1 LKDFFLRH
9 KKLHLWLLTNAVLLA
24 AFFLLQNQRG
34 FMTDVSEVMAVVRRG
49 LAAVCYLVPVS
60 VAELLV
66 VLLVAAAVVYV
77 IWSVAAIVRAKG
89 RRLHRLYSALLGAVC
104 SGVTIYTAFCWLW
117 GFSFYIDGF
126 QEKSGVYA
134 QDVAVADLRA
144 VTELFVEG
152 LQKTADSVPR
162 DENGI
167 FAAPWQ
173 EILEDSAHTYDNVEK
188 IFPALAFD
196 DQPPKAVYFSRIL
209 SRLDFTGIFC
219 PYTGEANVNVDSP
232 AAFLP
237 ATAAHE
243 LAHQR
248 GFSSEQECN
257 FIAIAASTT
266 ADDPVTNYSGWLL
279 GYVYLGNAL
288 HSADRAAWEEV
299 YDALPVGAKLDLI
312 DNNEYWDQFEDTVV
326 QQVSNT
332 VYDGLLKSYGEE
344 KGIQSYGTV
353 VDMLVAYYKE
363 QIS

>member
-1 LKDFFLRH
+1 MKDFFLRH
-9 KKLHLWLLTNAVLLA
+9 KRLHLWLLTNAALLA
-24 AFFLLQNQRG
+24 AFFLLQNQRD
-34 FMTDVSEVMAVVRRG
+34 FMTAVSEVMAVVRHG
-49 LAAVCYLVPVS
+49 LAAVSYLVSVS
-60 VAELLV
+60 MAELLV
-66 VLLVAAAVVYV
+66 VLLVVAAVVYV
-77 IWSVAAIVRAKG
+77 FWSVVAVVRAKG
-89 RRLHRLYSALLGAVC
+89 RRFSRSYSALLGAIC

-134 QDVAVADLRA
+134 QDVAVEDLRA
-144 VTELFVEG
+144 VTELFAAG
-152 LQKTADSVPR
+152 LQETADAVPR
-162 DENGI
+162 DENGV
-167 FAAPWQ
+167 FAASRQ
-173 EILEDSAHTYDNVEK
+173 EILADSAYTYDNVEK
-188 IFPALAFD
+188 IFPVLAFE
-196 DQPPKAVYFSRIL
+196 DQAPKAVYFSRIL

-257 FIAIAASTT
+257 FIAILASTT
-266 ADDPVTNYSGWLL
+266 AENPITNYSGWLL

-288 HSADRAAWEEV
+288 HRADREAWEQV
-299 YDALPVGAKLDLI
+299 YDSLPVGVKLDLI

-332 VYDGLLKSYGEE
+332 MYDGLLKSYGEE

-363 QIS
+363 RIL

>member
-1 LKDFFLRH
+1 MKDFFLRH
-9 KKLHLWLLTNAVLLA
+9 KKLHLWLLTNAVLLV
-24 AFFLLQNQRG
+24 AFFLLQDQRG
-34 FMTDVSEVMAVVRRG
+34 FMTAVSEVMAVVRHG
-49 LAAVCYLVPVS
+49 LAAATYLVPVS

-66 VLLVAAAVVYV
+66 VLLVAACVVYIV
-77 IWSVAAIVRAKG
+77 WSVVAVARAKG
-89 RRLHRLYSALLGAVC
+89 RRLHRLYSALLGAAC
-104 SGVTIYTAFCWLW
+104 IGVSIYAAFCWLW
-117 GFSFYIDGF
+117 GFTFYIAGF
-126 QEKSGVYA
+126 QEKSGIYA
-134 QDVAVADLRA
+134 QDVAVEDLRA
-144 VTELFVEG
+144 VTEFFVTG
-152 LQKTADSVPR
+152 LQKTADAVPR

-167 FAAPWQ
+167 FAASPQ
-173 EILEDSAHTYDNVEK
+173 EILASSAYTYDHAEEL
-188 IFPALAFD
+188 FPILAFA

-232 AAFLP
+232 AMFLP
-237 ATAAHE
+237 STAAHE

-257 FIAIAASTT
+257 FLAILASTT

-288 HSADRAAWEEV
+288 HGVDRTAWEKV
-299 YDALPVGAKLDLI
+299 YDALPAGAKADLI
-312 DNNEYWDQFEDTVV
+312 YNNQYWDQFEDTVV

-363 QIS
+363 QIL